1 MAETTVT
8 GGQISSPVKAMA
20 AVQVLQALIQLGLA
34 VLYFLGMPFY
44 FVLSSLMAGS
54 VLVIIGLLGLVVA
67 RGLLKLQHQSYRL
80 AVVLNIVA
88 LVIALMGENWINL
101 VLSFVIVWGL
111 AAIKSAFTQ

>member
-1 MAETTVT
+1 MTETTVT
-8 GGQISSPVKAMA
+8 GGQIPSPVKAIV

-34 VLYFLGMPFY
+34 VLYILGMSFY
-44 FVLSSLMAGS
+44 FLIPSMMAGPI
-54 VLVIIGLLGLVVA
+54 LVIIGLLGLVVA
-67 RGLLKLQHQSYRL
+67 RGLLKLRYQSYRL